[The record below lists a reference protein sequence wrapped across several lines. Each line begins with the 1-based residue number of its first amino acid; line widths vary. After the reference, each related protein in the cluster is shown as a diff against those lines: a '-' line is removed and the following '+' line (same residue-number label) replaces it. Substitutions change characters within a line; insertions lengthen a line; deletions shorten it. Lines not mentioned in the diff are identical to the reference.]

1 MVGWLGIVAPHG
13 TPRPIVQRLN
23 TALNGIM
30 ATAEMR
36 ERLTAQ
42 GAEIVTGTPEA
53 FGGYI
58 RGKIARWAQITRAA
72 GIRAE

>member
-1 MVGWLGIVAPHG
+1 
-13 TPRPIVQRLN
+13 
-23 TALNGIM
+23 M